1 MPVADE
7 PATAAARRE
16 ARRASGVSVPPVP
29 PPRADAPLFRAVL
42 QSAPRAHMHVLRTRR
57 LAVDATLGDAVVRA
71 EVFGANRAAIRA
83 GLTAAV
89 IVPADDEGRRRAA
102 AMRTRH
108 DPGGRAAQRP
118 LRGEC
123 RVPPPGGGRL
133 ELPLGALHQERGF
146 EELEGMHD
154 SLDLAAPDLFGAPAL
169 GERRDSFDRLRVGLL
184 LQDRFEVP
192 VHPGELDGKLLLRRG
207 AA

>member
-1 MPVADE
+1 
-7 PATAAARRE
+7 
-16 ARRASGVSVPPVP
+16 
-29 PPRADAPLFRAVL
+29 
-42 QSAPRAHMHVLRTRR
+42 MHVLRTRR

-154 SLDLAAPDLFGAPAL
+154 SLDLAAPDLSVPPPRADPRAGS
-169 GERRDSFDRLRVGLL
+169 DDLRAGWP
-184 LQDRFEVP
+184 LQVRFE
-192 VHPGELDGKLLLRRG
+192 HPFTPAGP
-207 AA
+207 